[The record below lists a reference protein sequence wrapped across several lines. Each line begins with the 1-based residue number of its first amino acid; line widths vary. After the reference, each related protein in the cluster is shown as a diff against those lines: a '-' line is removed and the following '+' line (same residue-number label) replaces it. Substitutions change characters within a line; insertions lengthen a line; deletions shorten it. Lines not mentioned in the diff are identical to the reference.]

1 MDKSI
6 ENNDTSRI
14 DLARAYLAPA
24 MVICTIPFAILVA
37 LTAVAFA
44 LSGEIAS
51 LIICIAFVLT
61 YAALCIIFAIRAND
75 KDHYMT
81 VGDEELTIKAGK
93 GYEPFSIRW
102 DDITEVVYYRMSS
115 AAGWFN
121 LAYSKVPPRSF
132 FIKHK
137 SEGGKELMT
146 LGGHIKLELLRPI
159 IEEKGLKL
167 SVK

>member
-1 MDKSI
+1 MNNSI
-6 ENNDTSRI
+6 ENNGASKL
-14 DLARAYLAPA
+14 DLARAYLLPA
-24 MVICTIPFAILVA
+24 MVICTILFAIIVA

-61 YAALCIIFAIRAND
+61 YAALCVIFVIRAND
-75 KDHYMT
+75 KEHYMT
-81 VGDEELTIKAGK
+81 IGDEELTIKAGK
-93 GYEPFSIRW
+93 GYEPFSIAW

-121 LAYSKVPPRSF
+121 FAYSKVLPRSF

-137 SEGGKELMT
+137 SEDGKELTT
-146 LGGHIKLELLRPI
+146 LGGHTKLDLLRPI
-159 IEEKGLKL
+159 IEKKEIKFT
-167 SVK
+167 VK